1 VVTTDRPRAVVL
13 VGNPVNPYSRAIRIG
28 RTLVDAGYDV
38 EIAATTE
45 PGAPL
50 EQRDG
55 PLVIRRYAASGVFAG
70 LASTY
75 RWESPVAGRRPPLR
89 TRVVRKLRLGPASWI
104 LWPHTVRGWW
114 QGLATALAPADLYHA
129 CGVLAIAPALTA
141 RQRDRREGRSSVVVF
156 DVIDIT
162 LRSNNVLGMP
172 GVVRW
177 LLGRRERRW
186 AQAPDAHVTVNED
199 IADEAVARWSLAR
212 RPAVVPNYPEP
223 WDAADGESPGHIRA
237 ATGLPTTTRICLF
250 QGRLG
255 PYVGL
260 DEAAE
265 AVLLVP
271 NAALVVIGFGRGW
284 EASVA
289 RDKDPRYAGR
299 HFTLPAV
306 HPDDLAAWVASA
318 DVALCTLPPL
328 SFNQRHATP
337 NKFFEAMAAGTPI
350 VIGPDLPVME
360 AILRR
365 EDAGVVARS
374 MAPVDIAAA
383 LTEIVDRPA
392 PELLAWRRRIQAA
405 ARERYSWP
413 VAAKAYRAALD
424 DLRFAGPP

>member
-1 VVTTDRPRAVVL
+1 

-28 RTLVDAGYDV
+28 RTLADAGYDV

-55 PLVIRRYAASGVFAG
+55 PLVIRRYPASGVFAG

-75 RWESPVAGRRPPLR
+75 RWESPAAGRRPPLL
-89 TRVVRKLRLGPASWI
+89 TRVIRKLRLGPASWI

-114 QGLATALAPADLYHA
+114 HSLRAELAPADRYHA
-129 CGVLAIAPALTA
+129 CGVLAIAPALAA

-172 GVVRW
+172 RVVRW

-186 AQAPDAHVTVNED
+186 ARAADAHVTVNED
-199 IADEAVARWSLAR
+199 IADEAMARWSLAS
-212 RPAVVPNYPEP
+212 RPTVVPNYPEP
-223 WDAADGESPGHIRA
+223 WAPDDGEGPGRIRA
-237 ATGLPTTTRICLF
+237 ATGLPTTMRICLF

-271 NAALVVIGFGRGW
+271 NAALVVLGFGRGW
-284 EASVA
+284 QASVA
-289 RDKDPRYAGR
+289 RDQDPRYAGR

-306 HPDDLAAWVASA
+306 HPGDLASWVASA

-350 VIGPDLPVME
+350 VLGPELPVME
-360 AILRR
+360 EILRR
-365 EDAGVVARS
+365 EDLGRVARS
-374 MAPVDIAAA
+374 MAPADIAAA
-383 LTEIVDRPA
+383 IRSIVDLPA
-392 PELLAWRRRIQAA
+392 AGRAAWRRRVQAL

-413 VAAKAYRAALD
+413 IAAEAYLGVVRSLD
-424 DLRFAGPP
+424 SGGASRR

>member
-1 VVTTDRPRAVVL
+1 

-75 RWESPVAGRRPPLR
+75 RWESPATGRPPLR

-114 QGLATALAPADLYHA
+114 HTLATALPPADLYHA
-129 CGVLAIAPALTA
+129 CGALAIAPALSA
-141 RQRDRREGRSSVVVF
+141 RQRDRRAGRSSLVVF
-156 DVIDIT
+156 DIIDIT

-172 GVVRW
+172 KVVRW

-186 AQAPDAHVTVNED
+186 ARAADAHTAVNEAL
-199 IADEAVARWSLAR
+199 ADAAMSIWVLAR
-212 RPAVVPNYPEP
+212 RPAVVPNYPEVSDRP
-223 WDAADGESPGHIRA
+223 MDTGPDLIRA
-237 ATGLPTTTRICLF
+237 ATGLPPTTRICLF

-255 PYVGL
+255 PNLGL

-265 AVLLVP
+265 AVLLVRD
-271 NAALVVIGFGRGW
+271 AALVLIGFGRGW
-284 EASVA
+284 DASVT
-289 RDKDPRYAGR
+289 RDKDPQYAGR

-306 HPDDLAAWVASA
+306 HPDDLTAWVASA

-350 VIGPDLPVME
+350 VLGPDLSVMK

-365 EDAGVVARS
+365 EALGRVARS

-383 LTEIVDRPA
+383 ITEVIDRP
-392 PELLAWRRRIQAA
+392 PEEMQAWRRRIQAA

-413 VAAKAYRAALD
+413 VAATAYRGVLD
-424 DLRFAGPP
+424 DIRPASTL

>member
-1 VVTTDRPRAVVL
+1 M

-28 RTLVDAGYDV
+28 RTLADAGYDV
-38 EIAATTE
+38 EIVATTE

-55 PLVIRRYAASGVFAG
+55 PLVIRRYPASGVFAG

-75 RWESPVAGRRPPLR
+75 RWESPAAGRRPPLR

-114 QGLATALAPADLYHA
+114 HSLRTELAPADLYHA
-129 CGVLAIAPALTA
+129 CGVLAIAPALAA
-141 RQRDRREGRSSVVVF
+141 RRRDRRDGRSSAVVF

-172 GVVRW
+172 RVVRW

-186 AQAPDAHVTVNED
+186 ARAADAHVTVNED
-199 IADEAVARWSLAR
+199 IADEAKARWSLAR

-223 WDAADGESPGHIRA
+223 RDAADGEGPGRIRA

-260 DEAAE
+260 DEASE
-265 AVLLVP
+265 AVLLIP
-271 NAALVVIGFGRGW
+271 NAAIVVLGFGRGW
-284 EASVA
+284 DASVA

-306 HPDDLAAWVASA
+306 HPDDLASWVASA
-318 DVALCTLPPL
+318 DIALCTLPPL

-350 VIGPDLPVME
+350 VLGPDLPVME
-360 AILRR
+360 EILRR

-374 MAPVDIAAA
+374 MAPADIATAI
-383 LTEIVDRPA
+383 TEILDRPQA
-392 PELLAWRRRIQAA
+392 ELEAWRRRIRAA

-413 VAAKAYRAALD
+413 VAAAAYRAVLDVVRRAGAL
-424 DLRFAGPP
+424 